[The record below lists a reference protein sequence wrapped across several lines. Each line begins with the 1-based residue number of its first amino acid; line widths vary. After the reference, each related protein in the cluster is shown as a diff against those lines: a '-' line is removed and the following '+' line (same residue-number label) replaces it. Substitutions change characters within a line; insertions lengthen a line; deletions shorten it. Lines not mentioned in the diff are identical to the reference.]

1 MPKHNCN
8 GVMFVRRCPG
18 VGLRE
23 FTFDG
28 VFGPKVSRAWPFTR
42 GSQFYF
48 SSDSGIGLQVETQ
61 DLYADTAD
69 APVAAFLN
77 GKSSLIMAYGA
88 TGSGKTHTLH
98 GPSSSSSCTIQAPS
112 TLSPDASTH
121 TVHPLAGVAPRACA
135 AALTALKRRCRIAK
149 AKGLEPPQLFCSY
162 VQVYGNEVTDLLEGG
177 GQQAI
182 GAWGGVAA
190 AAIAQGAAEVTVAD
204 AAHMQQVPLST
215 MKSKPQP
222 LYIHQLLLTA
232 ESNKRRAATAMNER
246 SRSPHLPPP
255 SRVCC

>member
-1 MPKHNCN
+1 
-8 GVMFVRRCPG
+8 
-18 VGLRE
+18 
-23 FTFDG
+23 
-28 VFGPKVSRAWPFTR
+28 
-42 GSQFYF
+42 
-48 SSDSGIGLQVETQ
+48 
-61 DLYADTAD
+61 
-69 APVAAFLN
+69 
-77 GKSSLIMAYGA
+77 MAYGA

-112 TLSPDASTH
+112 TFSPDASTH
-121 TVHPLAGVAPRACA
+121 SVHPLAGVAPRACA

-149 AKGLEPPQLFCSY
+149 AKGLVAPQLFCSY

-204 AAHMQQVPLST
+204 AAHMQQVHLST
-215 MKSKPQP
+215 MKSKPQSS
-222 LYIHQLLLTA
+222 YIHQLLLTA

-246 SRSPHLPPP
+246 SRSPHQPPP
-255 SRVCC
+255 SRVCWALTSPPCLQPRALHSHAANDARSGRVAAGSQQAGDCGLGRLREGGAGAGARRV